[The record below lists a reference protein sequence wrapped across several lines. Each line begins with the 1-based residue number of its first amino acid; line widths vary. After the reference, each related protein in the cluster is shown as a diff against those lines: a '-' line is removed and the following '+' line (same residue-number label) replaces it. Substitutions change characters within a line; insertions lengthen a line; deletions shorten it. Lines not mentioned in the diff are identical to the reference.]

1 MESSSA
7 VKSSITHTAVL
18 WEVILDV
25 RIMYAEAVQSHNSPV
40 DHNAFGELLFIVSVS
55 SGSIMIWEAEG
66 LEFVT

>member
-1 MESSSA
+1 
-7 VKSSITHTAVL
+7 
-18 WEVILDV
+18 
-25 RIMYAEAVQSHNSPV
+25 MYAEAVQSHNSPV